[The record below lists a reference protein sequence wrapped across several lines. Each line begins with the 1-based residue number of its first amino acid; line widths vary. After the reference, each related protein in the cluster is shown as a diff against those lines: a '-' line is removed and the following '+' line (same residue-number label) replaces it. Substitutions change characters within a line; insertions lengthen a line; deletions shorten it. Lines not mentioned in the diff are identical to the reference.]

1 MTGTRPPAL
10 GIAYVP
16 TLPPERLR
24 GLARAAE
31 DSGLDELWVWEDCFK
46 QSGIASAAA
55 ALAWTMRIT
64 VGIGLL
70 PVPLRNVALTA
81 MELANLE
88 RMFPGR
94 LVAGTGHGVQPWME
108 QTGARVASPLTLL
121 REHTAALRSLLEGE
135 RVTTTGRYVRLTD
148 VALDWPPAP
157 PPPLML
163 GGAGPK
169 ALALAAELGDG
180 VLLGACVSE
189 SAVAEIAQRIAPLQ
203 IRPSR
208 ALVHSH
214 LVATGAGAQERLER
228 EVPRWGTSYAPDIGI
243 AGDAAAV
250 AASVD
255 RLAAAGVSSVCFQP
269 TEDEPDLEGLV
280 HFLGSEVKP
289 LVSSVGAG

>member
-1 MTGTRPPAL
+1 MTIDL
-10 GIAYVP
+10 GPTLGLAYVP

-24 GLARAAE
+24 ELARAVEA
-31 DSGLDELWVWEDCFK
+31 SGLDELWVWEDCFK

-55 ALAWTMRIT
+55 ALAWTERIT

-94 LVAGTGHGVQPWME
+94 LIAGVGHGVQPWME

-121 REHTAALRSLLEGE
+121 REHTLALRALLAGE
-135 RVTTTGRYVRLTD
+135 RVTTEGRYVRLAD
-148 VALDWPPAP
+148 VALDWPPTA

-180 VLLGACVSE
+180 VLLGACISE
-189 SAVAEIAQRIAPLQ
+189 SAVAEIAQRIDPL
-203 IRPSR
+203 RGRAGR

-214 LVATGAGAQERLER
+214 LVAAGVGAQERLER
-228 EVPRWGTSYAPDIGI
+228 EVPRWGATYASGIGV
-243 AGDAAAV
+243 AGDAQTV

-255 RLAAAGVSSVCFQP
+255 RLVAAGATSVCFQP
-269 TEDEPDLEGLV
+269 TEDEPDLLDLV
-280 HFLGSEVKP
+280 RFLGEEVKP
-289 LVSSVGAG
+289 LVSLAGAR